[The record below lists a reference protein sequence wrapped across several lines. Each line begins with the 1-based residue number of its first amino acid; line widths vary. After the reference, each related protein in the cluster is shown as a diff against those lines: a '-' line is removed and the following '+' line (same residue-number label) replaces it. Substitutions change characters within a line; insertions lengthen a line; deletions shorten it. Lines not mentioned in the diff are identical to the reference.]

1 MSDPKPRPPLAS
13 IAAIY
18 AGIGLFCGSMMLSVF
33 NLSVTPAFG
42 ILIGVCVALP
52 FFVLG
57 MWLSPTEQNPEKQ
70 AGSFWPDL
78 PEGQVARDIF
88 WKCASVLVYSV
99 SVILPYVIFGLIFYA
114 LPGDDRWAT
123 AIGRNVCLALALLVT
138 FGVRK
143 FAWRA
148 IAKGFLGKVPAEWV
162 EENLRE
168 PPRQKSA
175 TVSESIRRNWR
186 LPVVAAV
193 ALAVAAGV
201 LDRIGPV
208 QPAKVR
214 GKANVIRHG
223 LISYQSYP
231 NTVRLSALLVFLG
244 TFGTFVGRTF
254 ETLNPSDRM
263 REDDGGRSQETWK

>member
-33 NLSVTPAFG
+33 NLSIAPAFG
-42 ILIGVCVALP
+42 ILIGVFVALP
-52 FFVLG
+52 FFALG
-57 MWLSPTEQNPEKQ
+57 MWLSPAEEKPENQ

-78 PEGQVARDIF
+78 PERQAARDMF
-88 WKCASVLVYSV
+88 WKSASVLVYSV
-99 SVILPYVIFGLIFYA
+99 SVIMPYVIFGLIFYS

-123 AIGRNVCLALALLVT
+123 AIGRNVCIGLAILVT

-143 FAWRA
+143 FAWRT
-148 IAKGFLGKVPAEWV
+148 ISNGFRGKVPAEWIA
-162 EENLRE
+162 ENLRDQ
-168 PPRQKSA
+168 PRQRSA
-175 TVSESIRRNWR
+175 TVSESLRRNWR
-186 LPVVAAV
+186 LPVISVV
-193 ALAVAAGV
+193 ALAVAAGA

-214 GKANVIRHG
+214 GKANAMRYA

-231 NTVRLSALLVFLG
+231 NTVRLSAMLVFIG

-254 ETLNPSDRM
+254 ETLNPRDRAA
-263 REDDGGRSQETWK
+263 EDDDGRLHETWK